1 MTNGNNSNPSPS
13 SKTDEKKVSGDATK
27 RRCFKCQGLGHLQ
40 AHYPN
45 RKAIMYIGDQ
55 LIELNTIEDDP
66 EDNNQEED
74 DVDEY
79 IELDEG
85 ELLVI

>member
-1 MTNGNNSNPSPS
+1 
-13 SKTDEKKVSGDATK
+13 
-27 RRCFKCQGLGHLQ
+27 
-40 AHYPN
+40 
-45 RKAIMYIGDQ
+45 MYIGDQ
-55 LIELNTIEDDP
+55 LIELDTIKDEP